1 MISST
6 PGRVNLLGEHTDYNG
21 GFVLPCAVDR
31 EIRIDYEESE
41 RFELYSDFFK
51 EKVTSEDPFTGWKS
65 YVLGTRRE
73 ISNRYRTR
81 EITGTIESTIPVG
94 SGLSSSAALE
104 VAVALAIL
112 RNRKRA
118 QPMRI
123 ARICRM
129 AEHRYAKVKC
139 GIMDQAS
146 VMLSKKDCLF
156 FLDCRNLS
164 YSHVPFDASMVIVE
178 SGTKHELSASYYNER
193 VSECRMAARALGVK
207 DLRDAWEKELELNR
221 LESGLRKRTLHFFGE
236 MDRAVE
242 AVDVLKAG
250 DMQRFGELMNL
261 SHASL
266 SHEFEVSTPLMDGLQ
281 KKLAA
286 LCYGA
291 KLTGAGF
298 GGSVVG
304 VCDKDLKEEKRR
316 EIKKAFEDFAV
327 HFLKS
332 SDGAWFRTQA

>member
-1 MISST
+1 MMVSSA

-31 EIRIDYEESE
+31 EMTIDYNESE
-41 RFELYSDFFK
+41 SFELYSEFSG
-51 EKVTSEDPFTGWKS
+51 EKVTSEDSLTGWRS

-129 AEHRYAKVKC
+129 AEHRYAGVRC

-146 VMLSKKDCLF
+146 VILSKKSSLF
-156 FLDCRNLS
+156 FLDCKDLS
-164 YSHVPFDASMVIVE
+164 HSYVPFDAGIVVVE

-193 VSECRMAARALGVK
+193 VSECRRAARALGVK
-207 DLRDAWEKELELNR
+207 DLREAWEKELEPNK
-221 LESGLRKRTLHFFGE
+221 LEGRPRKRALHFFSE
-236 MDRAVE
+236 MDRVVE
-242 AVDVLKAG
+242 ATDVLKAR
-250 DMQRFGELMNL
+250 DLKRFGELMNL
-261 SHASL
+261 SHTSL
-266 SHEFEVSTPLMDGLQ
+266 SHDFEVSTPLMDDLQ
-281 KKLAA
+281 KKLSA

-316 EIKKAFEDFAV
+316 EIKRAFEGFTV

-332 SDGAWFRTQA
+332 SDGAWFRA

>member
-1 MISST
+1 MTISSA
-6 PGRVNLLGEHTDYNG
+6 PGRVNLLGEHTDYND
-21 GFVLPCAVDR
+21 GFVLPCAVNR
-31 EIRIDYEESE
+31 EMTIEYDESE
-41 RFELYSDFFK
+41 SFELYSEFSG
-51 EKVTSEDPFTGWKS
+51 EKVTSEDSLAGWKS

-129 AEHRYAKVKC
+129 AEHRYAGVRC

-146 VMLSKKDCLF
+146 VMLSRKGSLF
-156 FLDCRNLS
+156 FLDCRDLS
-164 YSHVPFDASMVIVE
+164 HSYVPFDASVVIVE

-193 VSECRMAARALGVK
+193 VSECKKTARALGTGS
-207 DLRDAWEKELELNR
+207 LREAWENDLGLDGLENVLK
-221 LESGLRKRTLHFFGE
+221 KRALHFFSE
-236 MDRAVE
+236 MDRVVE

-250 DMQRFGELMNL
+250 DLKRLGELMNL
-261 SHASL
+261 SHVSL
-266 SHEFEVSTPLMDGLQ
+266 SHSFEVSTPLIDAMQ
-281 KKLAA
+281 KKLSS

-304 VCDKDLKEEKRR
+304 VCDKDLKEAKKKEIRR
-316 EIKKAFEDFAV
+316 AFEGFTV

-332 SDGAWFRTQA
+332 SDGAWFRAQ